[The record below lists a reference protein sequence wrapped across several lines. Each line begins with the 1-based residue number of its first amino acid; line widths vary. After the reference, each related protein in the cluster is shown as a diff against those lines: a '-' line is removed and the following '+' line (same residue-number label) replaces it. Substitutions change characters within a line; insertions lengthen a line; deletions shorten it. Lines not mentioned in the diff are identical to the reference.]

1 MKMEEIMIE
10 DEFITLNQLLKLAN
24 IFESGGMIKNYIK
37 DVGVYVNDEPEQRRG
52 RKLYDQDVIDVEDL
66 IRLKVVSKK
75 S

>member
-1 MKMEEIMIE
+1 MKMEEIMIK

-37 DVGVYVNDEPEQRRG
+37 DVGVYVNDELEQRPG

>member
-1 MKMEEIMIE
+1 MQTEEIIIE
-10 DEFITLNQLLKLAN
+10 DDCITLNQLLKLAN

-37 DVGVYVNDEPEQRRG
+37 DVGVYVNDELEQRRG
-52 RKLYDQDVIDVEDL
+52 RKLYDQDVIVVEDL